1 MIFLYGNFFS
11 GSWLYGIIYSIKGM
25 NFEGSSLAL
34 YIKFKKELNILFPQR
49 RDLRK
54 IFTNKI

>member
-1 MIFLYGNFFS
+1 
-11 GSWLYGIIYSIKGM
+11 M

-54 IFTNKI
+54 ILTNKI